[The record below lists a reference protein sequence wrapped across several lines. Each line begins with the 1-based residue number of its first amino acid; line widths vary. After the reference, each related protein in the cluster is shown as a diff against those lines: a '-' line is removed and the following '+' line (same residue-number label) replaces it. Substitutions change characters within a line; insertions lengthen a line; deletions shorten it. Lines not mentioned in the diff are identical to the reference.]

1 MDELKLTG
9 NHLKGSRPVL
19 SFSSEFDQLPHL
31 QVTKELLIQVGPVS
45 DPFIWISCI
54 FSHLGILL
62 KSVCCCNSVERGEGY
77 SKNSL
82 FDALFRHL
90 GTLYLGLACA
100 PLRAMM
106 SC

>member
-1 MDELKLTG
+1 MDELKLTS

-19 SFSSEFDQLPHL
+19 SFSSEFDQLPQF
-31 QVTKELLIQVGPVS
+31 QVTKELLQVGPVS

-54 FSHLGILL
+54 CSHLGISL

-82 FDALFRHL
+82 FDACS
-90 GTLYLGLACA
+90 GI
-100 PLRAMM
+100 
-106 SC
+106 